1 VRKAAVFAL
10 LLTVVTNTAVAP
22 MSASHKNEHRVIG
35 TSVQGRPIEAT
46 RFGTPGGTVVVVVGV
61 IHGDEDAGL
70 LITKALSQSTIPRGI
85 DLWLVPTINPDGTA
99 LGWRTNANQV
109 DLNRNFPYAW
119 SKIGRPGYWQY
130 AGNRRASEP
139 ETKAI
144 IKFLREIK
152 PDLGIWYHQNLNII
166 SPGTGLEGK
175 LRERYSQLTD
185 TPLKRITGGRYTGV
199 AVTWQRNTFTSGYGF
214 VVELGSSLSIEQAS
228 LHAAAVLQT
237 AILLRDS

>member
-1 VRKAAVFAL
+1 MV
-10 LLTVVTNTAVAP
+10 VAP
-22 MSASHKNEHRVIG
+22 ISASHKNEHRVIG

-46 RFGTPGGTVVVVVGV
+46 RYGTPGGTVVVVIGV

-70 LITKALSQSTIPRGI
+70 LITEALGQSTVPQGI

-99 LGWRTNANQV
+99 LSRRTNANQV

-119 SKIGRPGYWQY
+119 SKMGKPGYWQY
-130 AGNRRASEP
+130 AGDRRASEP

-152 PDLGIWYHQNLNII
+152 PDLGIWYHQDLNII

-185 TPLKRITGGRYTGV
+185 IPLKRITGGRYTGV

-214 VVELGSSLSIEQAS
+214 VVELGSSLSVEQAS